1 MREPR
6 FRDDPNCCSPS
17 TVAYRLLLQSW
28 QRGSDCPQ
36 GQRSPGLSSAPLG
49 LGGSDGPGPPALG
62 PVGSWRA
69 RVSACL
75 RVCVHACEWN
85 EVESYAWV
93 FPSKWFWS
101 AIMEKKNFWL
111 KGWKLS
117 KYTELWTWS
126 RMRPKASKTLTVTPP
141 HSNCY
146 SLLVLKAADADS
158 KVAIENWTKGSS
170 SETAESRAA
179 FKPEGKWETARATWP
194 APSCATGTSRSLCC
208 VFGALF
214 RLGSALLCF
223 LFAPKLRQAE
233 LLSLCLLWK

>member
-1 MREPR
+1 MAQVPR
-6 FRDDPNCCSPS
+6 
-17 TVAYRLLLQSW
+17 
-28 QRGSDCPQ
+28 
-36 GQRSPGLSSAPLG
+36 LS
-49 LGGSDGPGPPALG
+49 ALWAAG
-62 PVGSWRA
+62 A
-69 RVSACL
+69 RVSP
-75 RVCVHACEWN
+75 RVCACVSMRVSEMRW
-85 EVESYAWV
+85 SPTPGC
-93 FPSKWFWS
+93 FLPSDFDQQSW
-101 AIMEKKNFWL
+101 EKKNFWL

-126 RMRPKASKTLTVTPP
+126 RMRPNASKTLAVTPP

-214 RLGSALLCF
+214 RLGSALLRF